1 MGVFISYSRR
11 DAKAVTSL
19 HVDIE
24 RTGHSAWFDREVEG
38 GQLWWE
44 VILERI
50 RTCDL
55 FVFVAS
61 PDAIASKACRAELAY
76 AVAVRR
82 PLLAV
87 MVRRVNPEL
96 LPEPVGA
103 TQVVDRC
110 ERTPESVMALTL
122 ALTHAP
128 PPPPLPDPLPVAPVA
143 PVGSL
148 GPCRDQLAADAL
160 SYEAQVVLLSEL
172 RRHADNGDEREA
184 VVELL
189 HQLRARPD
197 VVESVADDVD
207 ALLTRLPLATQGE
220 DDEGEPG
227 ERGGKDVYRGDSTDL
242 LRSLM
247 THLNTGHVTPILGL
261 GMTDSLVGSR
271 RELAREWARSFE
283 FPVGG
288 RNSEDLAHVAQF
300 VAVMSDQGTLR
311 ASLSRYLRDQIQR
324 RYPELASADPGIAAD
339 ELLRRAWEERRA
351 TTKADPHMVLAS
363 LPCSIF
369 VNAHPANL
377 LTDALRAS
385 GKDPQVEICRW
396 RPEVYEW
403 PASPFEVDPDY
414 LPDVQ
419 RPLVYHVFGNVDAPD
434 SLVLTEDDYLGHL
447 VAVTENKAL
456 IPLAVRRA
464 LADSSLLLLGLGLE
478 EWDARILLLSLVS
491 QEGALK
497 LQRYTHIAAQV
508 APGRDLASPA
518 RARRYLERYFS
529 KVRRPA
535 IDIYW
540 GSVDEFV
547 ADLVATREPAP

>member
-1 MGVFISYSRR
+1 MSVFISYSRR
-11 DAKAVTSL
+11 DANAVTSL
-19 HVDIE
+19 HADIE
-24 RTGHSAWFDREVEG
+24 RAGHQAWFDREVEG

-50 RTCDL
+50 RTSDL

-61 PDAIASKACRAELAY
+61 PDAMASKACRAELAY
-76 AVAVRR
+76 AVGVHR

-87 MVRRVNPEL
+87 MVRGVNAEL
-96 LPEPVGA
+96 LPDPVRA
-103 TQVVDRC
+103 TQVVDFC
-110 ERTPESVMALTL
+110 KRTPESVMALTL

-128 PPPPLPDPLPVAPVA
+128 APPPLPDPLPVPPAA

-148 GPCRDQLAADAL
+148 GPCREQVAVDGL
-160 SYEAQVVLLSEL
+160 SYEAQVVLVSEL

-197 VVESVADDVD
+197 VVESVADDID
-207 ALLTRLPLATQGE
+207 ALLARLPLATPGE

-227 ERGGKDVYRGDSTDL
+227 GGGKDVYRGDSTDL

-247 THLNTGHVTPILGL
+247 THLTTGHVTPILGL

-288 RNSEDLAHVAQF
+288 RDREDLAHVAQF

-311 ASLSRYLRDQIQR
+311 AGLSRYLRDEIQR
-324 RYPELASADPGIAAD
+324 RHPELAAVHPGVGAG
-339 ELLRRAWEERRA
+339 ELLRLAWDQRRV
-351 TTKADPHMVLAS
+351 TTPADPHMVVAS

-447 VAVTENKAL
+447 VAVTEDKTL

-478 EWDARILLLSLVS
+478 DWDARILLLSLVS

-547 ADLVATREPAP
+547 ADLVETREPAR

>member
-11 DAKAVTSL
+11 DASAATSL
-19 HVDIE
+19 HADIE
-24 RTGHSAWFDREVEG
+24 RSGRPAWFDREMEG
-38 GQLWWE
+38 GQLWWD

-50 RTCDL
+50 RECDL

-61 PDAIASKACRAELAY
+61 PDAIASKACRAELSY
-76 AVAVRR
+76 AVAVGR
-82 PLLAV
+82 PLLPV
-87 MVRRVNPEL
+87 MVRSVNPEL
-96 LPEPVGA
+96 LPDPIGA
-103 TQVVDRC
+103 TQVVDCR
-110 ERTPESVMALTL
+110 ERTAEAAMALTL

-128 PPPPLPDPLPVAPVA
+128 TPPALPDPLPIPPTAPI
-143 PVGSL
+143 GSL
-148 GPCRDQLAADAL
+148 GPCREQVAADDL
-160 SYEAQVVLLSEL
+160 GYEAQVVLVSEL
-172 RRHADNGDEREA
+172 RRHADNEDERDA

-197 VVESVADDVD
+197 VVESVADDID
-207 ALLTRLPLATQGE
+207 ALLARLPLAARGE
-220 DDEGEPG
+220 DDAESRGH
-227 ERGGKDVYRGDSTDL
+227 GGKDVYRGDSTDL

-247 THLNTGHVTPILGL
+247 THLTTGHVTPILGL

-271 RELAREWARSFE
+271 RELAREWVRSFE

-288 RNSEDLAHVAQF
+288 RDQEDLAHVAQF

-311 ASLSRYLRDQIQR
+311 ASLSRYLRDEIGR
-324 RYPELASADPGIAAD
+324 RHPELAAEHPGIGAG
-339 ELLRRAWEERRA
+339 ELLRLAWERQR
-351 TTKADPHMVLAS
+351 TTSVADPHMVVAS

-377 LTDALRAS
+377 LTDALRAV
-385 GKDPQVEICRW
+385 GKDPRVEICRW
-396 RPEVYEW
+396 RSEVYDW
-403 PASPFEVDPDY
+403 PPSPFEVEPEY
-414 LPDVQ
+414 VPDVE
-419 RPLVYHVFGNVDAPD
+419 RPLVFHVFGNVDSPD

-447 VAVTENKAL
+447 VAVTEAKAL
-456 IPLAVRRA
+456 IPLAVRRS

-478 EWDARILLLSLVS
+478 DWDARILLLSLVS

-508 APGRDLASPA
+508 APGQDLASPT

-547 ADLVATREPAP
+547 ADLVETRESTP